1 MNVLDIIFV
10 AIGVLCVVF
19 SFVGCVIP
27 AIPGPL
33 LAYVSLLLLL
43 LTSHPIGLLGL
54 AVGGVIMIVAT
65 LLDYVV
71 PAMGARKFK
80 CSASGV
86 TGCLIGSILGMFFMP
101 IGLFLGPFLGAVIG
115 ELISGRKILGSVQG
129 GFGALLG
136 FVAGTMIKIL
146 ACAVLATMF
155 TFSACRGVVEGESG
169 GSGGVGIATP

>member
-1 MNVLDIIFV
+1 MDVVLITVGIFLL
-10 AIGVLCVVF
+10 IGG
-19 SFVGCVIP
+19 FVGCVIP

-43 LTSHPIGLLGL
+43 LTNHPIGLLGL
-54 AVGGVIMIVAT
+54 VVGGVVMIAAT
-65 LLDYVV
+65 FLDYIV

-86 TGCLIGSILGMFFMP
+86 TGCLIGSIVGMFFMP

>member
-1 MNVLDIIFV
+1 MDIVCV
-10 AIGVLCVVF
+10 AIGTLCVVL

-33 LAYVSLLLLL
+33 LAYISLLLLL
-43 LTSHPIGLLGL
+43 LTDHPIGWLGL
-54 AVGGVIMIVAT
+54 VIGGVVMIVAT

-71 PAMGARKFK
+71 PALGARKFK
-80 CSASGV
+80 CSRAGV
-86 TGCLIGSILGMFFMP
+86 TGCLIGSIAGMFFMP
-101 IGLFLGPFLGAVIG
+101 IGLFLGPFLCAVVG
-115 ELISGRKILGSVQG
+115 ELISGRKISGSVQG

-136 FVAGTMIKIL
+136 FIAGTMIKIL